1 VGLWLPQIV
10 RELFRASDLTTGF
23 LVVIPQVVGSAAL
36 SLFTAAPMAIYGP
49 FWALLRGDN

>member
-1 VGLWLPQIV
+1 MGLWLPQIV